1 MSLEHN
7 GSEFIEENESEE
19 SDQPNSDDDWEN
31 KR

>member
-7 GSEFIEENESEE
+7 RSEFSEENESEE